1 MLLCTH
7 LHCSFPYPE
16 QIYVPPPD
24 EASREQILQ
33 LELVRMPSWELIPA
47 DLELLVRLTK
57 GFSGAEIV
65 AACAEAAMLAIEEGC
80 NTLSL
85 SHLEAAIRAVQP
97 QITAEMLQ
105 FYRTV
110 ATQL

>member
-1 MLLCTH
+1 M
-7 LHCSFPYPE
+7 
-16 QIYVPPPD
+16 PPPD
-24 EASREQILQ
+24 EASRDQILQ
-33 LELVRMPSWELIPA
+33 LELCRMPAGELSPS
-47 DLELLVRLTK
+47 DLGMLVRLTE

-65 AACAEAAMLAIEEGC
+65 AACAEAAMLAIEEGRS
-80 NTLSL
+80 TLSL

-110 ATQL
+110 AAQL